1 MVTIRDVATDAGVSR
16 STVSYV
22 LTGNKRLSPATV
34 AKVRASMAKLGYR
47 PDLAARAS
55 GRGRTG
61 VLGLLAP
68 VSTAGCEWGVEVF
81 MHFVRAATYAARA
94 RGLDLLVMGG
104 KDQRLGPGLLADALV
119 VMDVQYTD
127 PRPAALR
134 RSGLPAVLIG
144 LPEDRHGLT
153 AMDLDFEAAGRAAAQ
168 HLAERG
174 HREVA
179 VLGMPRRHGFTFA
192 FTERFRLGFAAEAAA
207 RGLAARHL
215 PSEPDREGVGDWLD
229 TLAAELPGL
238 SGVVVLNTDALQTL
252 LEALGRRGLVLPRDC
267 SILAVA
273 PKEQAARYPRP
284 VTAIDLPAGELMKR
298 AVDRVLEELA
308 GTAEAG
314 AVELLPPV
322 LHDQGSTARHIPGV
336 SRGVFA

>member
-34 AKVRASMAKLGYR
+34 ARVRASMAKLGYR

-68 VSTAGCEWGVEVF
+68 VSAAGPESGVEVF

-104 KDQRLGPGLLADALV
+104 KDQRLGAGLLADALV
-119 VMDVQYTD
+119 VMDVQRQD
-127 PRPAALR
+127 PRLGALR

-144 LPEDRHGLT
+144 LPEDRHGLS
-153 AMDLDFEAAGRAAAQ
+153 AVDLDFEAAGRAAAQ

-179 VLGMPRRHGFTFA
+179 LLGMPRRHGFAFA
-192 FTERFRLGFAAEAAA
+192 FAERFRHGFEAEAAA

-215 PSEPDREGVGDWLD
+215 PCEPDGEGVGDWLD
-229 TLAAELPGL
+229 TLAPELPGL
-238 SGVVVLNTDALQTL
+238 SGLVVLNTDALRPL
-252 LEALGRRGLVLPRDC
+252 LDALGRRGLVLPRDC
-267 SILAVA
+267 SVLAVS
-273 PKEQAARYPRP
+273 PGELAARGPRP
-284 VTAIDLPAGELMKR
+284 VTAVDLPAAELMAR
-298 AVDRVLEELA
+298 AVARVLEELA

-314 AVELLPPV
+314 AVDLLPPV
-322 LHDQGSTARHIPGV
+322 LRDQGSTARHVPGV
-336 SRGVFA
+336 SRGVYA